1 MKISSIIVEDLQP
14 SADFLMRFC
23 ERSDLVDVHR
33 HCEDAEQALDY
44 LSGNLVDLI
53 FLDVEMPGLN
63 GFQMLDQL
71 VYQPQVILTTSKEE
85 YAYNAFEYRVAD
97 FLKKPFSYQRFLD
110 AVQKV
115 DKGRQQQDSEENQIF
130 IKVNGKLV
138 RLKYDDILYM
148 ESMGDYVKFVTADK
162 KYITLNTMKNL
173 EQKFCGQHFCKVH
186 RSYIVNLSA
195 IEDIQEN
202 TLYIKGNE
210 IPVSKS
216 NKSLVL
222 QKINVL

>member
-14 SADFLMRFC
+14 SADFLRKFC
-23 ERSDLVDVHR
+23 ERSGLVTVQE

-85 YAYNAFEYRVAD
+85 YAYNAFEYRVTD

-110 AVQKV
+110 ALQKV
-115 DKGRQQQDSEENQIF
+115 DKGKQLEGEENQIF

-138 RLKYDDILYM
+138 RLKYDDILFM

-173 EQKFCGQHFCKVH
+173 EQKFCGQQFCKVH
-186 RSYIVNLSA
+186 RSYIVNLLA

-210 IPVSKS
+210 IPISKS
-216 NKSLVL
+216 NRSLVL

>member
-14 SADFLMRFC
+14 SADFLMTFC
-23 ERSDLVDVHR
+23 KRSGMVDVQQ
-33 HCEDAEQALDY
+33 HCEDAEQALVY

-115 DKGRQQQDSEENQIF
+115 DKARQEIDENQIF

-173 EQKFCGQHFCKVH
+173 EQKFCGQQFCKVH

-202 TLYIKGNE
+202 MLYIKGNE
-210 IPVSKS
+210 IPVSKA

>member
-14 SADFLMRFC
+14 SADFLMAFC
-23 ERSDLVDVHR
+23 KRSGMVDVQQ
-33 HCEDAEQALDY
+33 HCEDAERALVY

-110 AVQKV
+110 AVEKV
-115 DKGRQQQDSEENQIF
+115 DKARQEIDENQIF

-173 EQKFCGQHFCKVH
+173 EQKFCGQQFCKVH

-195 IEDIQEN
+195 IDDIQEN
-202 TLYIKGNE
+202 MLYIRGNE
-210 IPVSKS
+210 IPVSKA
-216 NKSLVL
+216 NKSIVL

>member
-1 MKISSIIVEDLQP
+1 MKLTSIIVEDLQP
-14 SADFLMRFC
+14 SADFLKKFC
-23 ERSDLVDVHR
+23 ERSGMVDVHQ
-33 HCEDAEQALDY
+33 HCEDAEQALVY

-85 YAYNAFEYRVAD
+85 YAYHAFEYRVTD

-115 DKGRQQQDSEENQIF
+115 DKSKQDIEENQIF

-138 RLKYDDILYM
+138 RLKYDDILFM
-148 ESMGDYVKFVTADK
+148 ESMGDYVKFVTAEK
-162 KYITLNTMKNL
+162 KHITLNTMKNL
-173 EQKFCGQHFCKVH
+173 EQKLCGQQFCKVH
-186 RSYIVNLSA
+186 RSYIVNLSV

-210 IPVSKS
+210 IPVSKA
-216 NKSLVL
+216 NKSVVL
-222 QKINVL
+222 QKIKVL